1 MKIIIKILKHSQFS
15 IELDSEKKT
24 VQDLKNEIEKTQGF
38 DVSQAKLLLN
48 GKMLENSKLLQEYKI
63 KEGNIIIVMNA
74 KPKGNESTNP
84 MIQQK
89 KEPENKE
96 EPIKNVVPE
105 KKEEPDKEVPKK
117 NEEFEK
123 KEEQPK
129 IQPINSNSD
138 YEEKGNINITIK
150 ILKYS
155 QFILNSA
162 CN

>member
-74 KPKGNESTNP
+74 KPKGNESTSP
-84 MIQQK
+84 MVQQK
-89 KEPENKE
+89 KETENKE
-96 EPIKNVVPE
+96 EPIKNIVPE
-105 KKEEPDKEVPKK
+105 KKEEPDKEEPKK

-129 IQPINSNSD
+129 IQPIN
-138 YEEKGNINITIK
+138 K
-150 ILKYS
+150 KYD
-155 QFILNSA
+155 
-162 CN
+162 